1 MILIRRYILRY
12 RKTKNYKEKL
22 AELEGKTYI
31 HIDEKSR
38 PNWKYTYPESKPLMI
53 EIGCGK
59 AGFLLEL
66 VKRNPE
72 INYVGVEKNEA
83 LMLEAATI
91 AEEQNLNNIKFISFD
106 ANEIEN
112 YFEKE
117 SVSRIYLNFSD
128 PWPKIRH
135 SRRRLTSR
143 GFLEKY
149 ANILRENKEIIFKTD
164 NKNLFE
170 FTLLELSLRKDKLI
184 SIDIDLHSKQ
194 YEIEDERLV
203 LTEYEKRF
211 MEQELPIYRL
221 EAQLL
226 GNK

>member
-1 MILIRRYILRY
+1 MRY
-12 RKTKNYKEKL
+12 RKTKNYKEKV

-31 HIDEKSR
+31 SLDEENR
-38 PNWKYTYPESKPLMI
+38 PNWNTIYSDSKPLML

-66 VKRNPE
+66 VKRNPD

-83 LMLEAATI
+83 IMLEAAMI
-91 AEEQNLNNIKFISFD
+91 AANENLNNVKFISFD
-106 ANEIEN
+106 ANEIDK
-112 YFEKE
+112 YFERD

-135 SRRRLTSR
+135 ARRRLTSR

-149 ANILRENKEIIFKTD
+149 STILKGEKELIFKTD

-170 FTLLELSLRKDKLI
+170 FTLLELSIRSDKLI
-184 SIDIDLHSKQ
+184 SVDIDLHAKQ
-194 YEIEDERLV
+194 YEELDERLV

-211 MEQELPIYRL
+211 MAQKLPIYRL

-226 GNK
+226 GNI